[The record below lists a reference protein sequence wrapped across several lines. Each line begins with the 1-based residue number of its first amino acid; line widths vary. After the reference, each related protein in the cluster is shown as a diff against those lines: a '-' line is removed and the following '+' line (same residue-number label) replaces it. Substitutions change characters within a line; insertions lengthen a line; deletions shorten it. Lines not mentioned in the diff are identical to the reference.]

1 MELGAKGALADNARA
16 NRQLRAEHVHLL
28 RQRLELLD
36 GLDRTLMTMH
46 LENGATFR
54 QMAQLAGVSEAA
66 VSRRIR
72 RLSER
77 LCDERVLL
85 MLRYRNRFTPQERT
99 LVGDHFLAGR
109 SMRRIA
115 RQRGCTYYQVRRTL
129 QRLQRLTDTISRAKA
144 S

>member
-1 MELGAKGALADNARA
+1 MELGAKGGLADNARA
-16 NRQLRAEHVHLL
+16 NRRLRAERVHLL
-28 RQRLELLD
+28 RQRLDLLD

-66 VSRRIR
+66 VSRRVR

-85 MLRYRNRFTPQERT
+85 MLRHRNRFTPRERT
-99 LVGDHFLAGR
+99 LVGDYFLAGR

-115 RQRGCTYYQVRRTL
+115 RQWGCTYYQVRRTL
-129 QRLQRLTDTISRAKA
+129 QRLERLTDTISRAKA